1 MHLPALESA
10 LAQPQMT
17 FGGEELYPTLV
28 DKAAVFGYAL
38 IKNHPFLD
46 GNKRTGHAAMEVFL
60 VLNGYEIRA
69 TVDEQEHV
77 ILQVAA
83 SEIDREGCTAWLRTH
98 VVAKEGVQLIA
109 EPGCAA
115 DALQRSLRSRFQ
127 ARLTPGVGR
136 TFQEGWRSGWRKSPW
151 SRATIPA
158 PVSRGSRL

>member
-1 MHLPALESA
+1 MRYLTLNEVLEVHRQVMAQSGGAEGLMHLPALESA

-17 FGGEELYPTLV
+17 FGGEDLYPTLV
-28 DKAAVFGYAL
+28 DKAAALGYAL

-83 SEIDREGCTAWLRTH
+83 SEIDREEFTTWLRTH
-98 VVAKEGVQLIA
+98 VIAK
-109 EPGCAA
+109 
-115 DALQRSLRSRFQ
+115 D
-127 ARLTPGVGR
+127 
-136 TFQEGWRSGWRKSPW
+136 
-151 SRATIPA
+151 
-158 PVSRGSRL
+158 

>member
-1 MHLPALESA
+1 VRYLTLNEVLEVHRQVMAQSGGAEGLMHLPALESA

-17 FGGEELYPTLV
+17 FGGEDLYPTLV
-28 DKAAVFGYAL
+28 DKAAALGYAL

-83 SEIDREGCTAWLRTH
+83 SEIDREEFTTWLRTH
-98 VVAKEGVQLIA
+98 VIAK
-109 EPGCAA
+109 
-115 DALQRSLRSRFQ
+115 D
-127 ARLTPGVGR
+127 
-136 TFQEGWRSGWRKSPW
+136 
-151 SRATIPA
+151 
-158 PVSRGSRL
+158 

>member
-1 MHLPALESA
+1 VRYLTLNEVLEVYRQVMAQSGGAEGLMHLSALESA

-28 DKAAVFGYAL
+28 DKAAALSYAL

-60 VLNGYEIRA
+60 VLNGSEIRA

-83 SEIDREGCTAWLRTH
+83 SEIDREEFTAWLRTH
-98 VVAKEGVQLIA
+98 VIAKE
-109 EPGCAA
+109 
-115 DALQRSLRSRFQ
+115 
-127 ARLTPGVGR
+127 
-136 TFQEGWRSGWRKSPW
+136 
-151 SRATIPA
+151 
-158 PVSRGSRL
+158 

>member
-1 MHLPALESA
+1 MAQSGGAEGLMQLPALESA

-28 DKAAVFGYAL
+28 DKAAVLGYAL

-83 SEIDREGCTAWLRTH
+83 SEIDREEFTAWLQTH
-98 VVAKEGVQLIA
+98 VVTKE
-109 EPGCAA
+109 
-115 DALQRSLRSRFQ
+115 
-127 ARLTPGVGR
+127 
-136 TFQEGWRSGWRKSPW
+136 
-151 SRATIPA
+151 
-158 PVSRGSRL
+158 